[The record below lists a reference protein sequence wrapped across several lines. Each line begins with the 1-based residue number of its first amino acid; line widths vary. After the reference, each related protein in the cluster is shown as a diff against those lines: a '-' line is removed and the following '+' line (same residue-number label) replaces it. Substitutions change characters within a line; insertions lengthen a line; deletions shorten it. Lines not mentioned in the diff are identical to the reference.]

1 MMNGNSLVYK
11 NVKVVQT
18 KHEPFCGYDDGNDGF
33 ILDDED
39 FETEIVSDND
49 EEAECM
55 HDYTDGVSECSTQC
69 ETDETDSDTSV
80 ITLFK
85 KNTAERNLPD
95 TLKLETDFIED

>member
-18 KHEPFCGYDDGNDGF
+18 KHDPFCGYDDDNDGF
-33 ILDDED
+33 IIDDED
-39 FETEIVSDND
+39 FETEIVSDD
-49 EEAECM
+49 EDGGECI
-55 HDYTDGVSECSTQC
+55 HDYTDSVSECSTQC